1 MVLTFKKGTLKQFQG
16 RLRLLPII
24 ETQTNYVSLLILF
37 SSKLVASFKKVS
49 PLFVPLCG
57 SGVTK
62 LLALDFNCLSKG
74 IVRARRLITLS
85 GAFYLKVIGSNP
97 DYAARN

>member
-1 MVLTFKKGTLKQFQG
+1 MT
-16 RLRLLPII
+16 
-24 ETQTNYVSLLILF
+24 
-37 SSKLVASFKKVS
+37 SFKKVS

-74 IVRARRLITLS
+74 IVRAQRLITLS
-85 GAFYLKVIGSNP
+85 GAFYLKVIGSNA
-97 DYAARN
+97 DYAPETEGYSCISLVASNDRYCHIWY